1 MAAAVAA
8 LASRRHGLVTRRD
21 LHSLAVGDGSVSW
34 WVRTGRL
41 HRIHRGVYAV
51 GHPVLTQE
59 GRWMAAV
66 LACSDGAVLSH
77 RSAAALWGV
86 GREGRRIDVSVPRGG
101 SGPRA
106 VAVHR
111 PRRLER
117 DETTVLR
124 GIPTTTLPRTLVDL
138 ADVLTDRELSR
149 AIHVAEVEHSL
160 AARTLVAVNGRRGG
174 GRLARVAGADRDR
187 TRSDL
192 ERRFER
198 LCARHGLPKPRTNDR
213 VAGFEV
219 DFHWRGERLVAETD
233 GWSFHRTRRAFE
245 LDRRRDQTL
254 ARAGYRVL
262 RFTHEQVTREPAE
275 VAATLRAALG

>member
-1 MAAAVAA
+1 
-8 LASRRHGLVTRRD
+8 VTRRD

-41 HRIHRGVYAV
+41 HRIHRGIYAV

-59 GRWMAAV
+59 GKWMAAV
-66 LACSDGAVLSH
+66 LACGEGAVLSH

-86 GREGRRIDVSVPRGG
+86 AKERGRRVDVTVPRTRSGAGG
-101 SGPRA
+101 

-111 PRRLER
+111 PRRLEP
-117 DETTVLR
+117 DETTVRR
-124 GIPTTTLPRTLVDL
+124 GIPTTTLPRTLIDL
-138 ADVLTDRELSR
+138 ADVVGDRELSR
-149 AIHVAEVEHSL
+149 AIHEAEVAHGL
-160 AARTLVAVNGRRGG
+160 AERTLVAANGRRGA
-174 GRLARVAGADRDR
+174 GRLARVAGADRGR
-187 TRSDL
+187 TRSEL

-213 VAGFEV
+213 IAGLEV
-219 DFHWRGERLVAETD
+219 DFHWRDARLVAETD

-262 RFTHEQVTREPAE
+262 RFTHVQLAREPGE